1 MYKKIAGL
9 VLAAALLCESL
20 AAQYSTKIDV
30 LKGEQ
35 WWGVFVGGEQA
46 MPLSEPFPQTDLSTW
61 VKSNVAPLLI
71 SSRGRYIWSKS
82 PFKIEYT
89 GTEFRIE
96 SPIEEVEAVT
106 GGKTLREA
114 YLVCCHKNFPPAENA
129 PTPAAEFFTAPVY
142 DMSAE
147 IPFSATA
154 DDIRQYAQNILAAGY
169 PAGTLVVPGGWQ
181 STIGSFTPNLE
192 MYGDFAALIRE
203 LHDKGFRL
211 MLTVTPF
218 VSGDGPIYRAF
229 RNSGAFVKL
238 SDGRTA
244 MAEWIGGYSAFYDI
258 TRETVY
264 EMLRR
269 QLGVLHDS
277 LGVDGFLFDCDGAL
291 PYARFANAGAAEFLK
306 KWSELGNDFH
316 SSQYTISRGD
326 GFAPY
331 IHDLQTK
338 RPLEWGLLQEMV
350 SNILTANL
358 LGYPYSTVS
367 ADPAL
372 TSDSV
377 ARDPKVLL
385 RYVQLSSVLPVAALD
400 IAPWRITDPAV
411 AAQCKAAFTAR
422 ERIGEYYRQLTQES
436 ARTAEPIV
444 RHMEYEFP
452 RNGFTDC
459 NDQFM
464 IGSKYLVAPLLG
476 ESDSRTVRF
485 PRGVWIS
492 RKGER
497 FKGPLVTTVT
507 VADGEIPI
515 FESSK

>member
-1 MYKKIAGL
+1 
-9 VLAAALLCESL
+9 
-20 AAQYSTKIDV
+20 
-30 LKGEQ
+30 
-35 WWGVFVGGEQA
+35 
-46 MPLSEPFPQTDLSTW
+46 
-61 VKSNVAPLLI
+61 
-71 SSRGRYIWSKS
+71 
-82 PFKIEYT
+82 
-89 GTEFRIE
+89 
-96 SPIEEVEAVT
+96 
-106 GGKTLREA
+106 
-114 YLVCCHKNFPPAENA
+114 
-129 PTPAAEFFTAPVY
+129 
-142 DMSAE
+142 
-147 IPFSATA
+147 
-154 DDIRQYAQNILAAGY
+154 
-169 PAGTLVVPGGWQ
+169 
-181 STIGSFTPNLE
+181 
-192 MYGDFAALIRE
+192 
-203 LHDKGFRL
+203 

-422 ERIGEYYRQLTQES
+422 ERIGEYYRQLIQES

-464 IGSKYLVAPLLG
+464 IGSKYLVAPLLS